1 MAEGINP
8 EENRFVEPEQ
18 PAGLPADSQGED
30 NFYTYQKKQ
39 RKKIAAMVFL
49 ATLAI
54 LIFVFTFFQMR
65 DILEVPMPGG
75 IKLSDMAARTAGI
88 EVINPIAQEDPAV
101 LKQRDTDVDGI
112 NDFEEL
118 YIYKT
123 SPYLADTDSDG
134 QTDIE
139 EIKAG
144 EDPTCPSGQ
153 NCFRTSELYT
163 SEEQTQQVVKEE
175 ELKLTAVQIRALLLT
190 SGKFTQE
197 QLDLISDPEL
207 LDFYAQ
213 ILKENPD
220 IANQMGVDTTKIVT
234 EEIVKTPARI
244 MAEVETV
251 DIEEIKNALREQG
264 IDDATLSQ
272 VDDATL
278 RDLYKKAYEEANKII
293 Q

>member
-1 MAEGINP
+1 MAEGSNP
-8 EENRFVEPEQ
+8 EENKFVGPEQ
-18 PAGLPADSQGED
+18 SAGLPADSQGED
-30 NFYTYQKKQ
+30 NFYTYKKKQ

-54 LIFVFTFFQMR
+54 LIFIFTFFQMR
-65 DILEVPMPGG
+65 DILEIPMPGG
-75 IKLSDMAARTAGI
+75 IKLSDMAKRTEGI

-134 QTDIE
+134 KTDIE

-144 EDPTCPSGQ
+144 EDPTCPAGQ
-153 NCFRTSELYT
+153 NCFRTAELYT
-163 SEEQTQQVVKEE
+163 EEQTQQIVKEE
-175 ELKLTAVQIRALLLT
+175 ELKLTAVQIRALLVK
-190 SGKFTQE
+190 SGQVTQE
-197 QLDLISDPEL
+197 QVDAVTDTEL
-207 LDFYAQ
+207 LDLYAKF
-213 ILKENPD
+213 LKENPEV
-220 IANQMGVDTTKIVT
+220 AKQMGVDTTKAI
-234 EEIVKTPARI
+234 EEVPAKTPTEI
-244 MAEVETV
+244 MASIETV
-251 DIEEIKNALREQG
+251 SIEEIKNVLRQQG
-264 IDDATLSQ
+264 IDDATLNQ

-278 RDLYKKAYEEANKII
+278 KELYKTAYEEANKKI